1 MDLRCYYCYPLA
13 QENCTDPIQDNI
25 PIVNCE
31 EFSEE
36 TITFCYSVYLEGN
49 TLHIFFLIYTSPNI
63 LNFLVHPPN
72 ESDSGIYRGC
82 WNKFEDN
89 LTICDYLTKK
99 MGSSSNVTW
108 CSACTQDYCNED
120 IYQTA

>member
-1 MDLRCYYCYPLA
+1 MKKLQICLFFSFLSLVQMDLRCYYCYPLA
-13 QENCTDPIQDNI
+13 QENCTDPIQDNV

-36 TITFCYSVYLEGN
+36 TITFCYSVYLE
-49 TLHIFFLIYTSPNI
+49 L
-63 LNFLVHPPN
+63 HPPN

-89 LTICDYLTKK
+89 LTICDYLTKT